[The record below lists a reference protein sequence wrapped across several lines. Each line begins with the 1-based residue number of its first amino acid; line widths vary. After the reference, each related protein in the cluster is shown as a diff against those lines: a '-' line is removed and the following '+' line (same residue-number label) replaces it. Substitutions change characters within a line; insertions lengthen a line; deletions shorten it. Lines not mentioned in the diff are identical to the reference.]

1 VPSLTDG
8 EIRRA
13 LKQVEQTGKQLSLVD
28 GEGHGTGRLVL
39 VMKPMPTR
47 VTADWMAQQWRD
59 QKRLKKKLGS
69 YPSMS
74 LSKAREVFT
83 RDFADMIQKG
93 RSIKIA
99 GDTRP
104 GTVADLFE
112 AYVAHLKASGK
123 SSWKE
128 AEKGLNKIADTLG
141 RNRPARDIEPDEITD
156 LIRPIYDRG
165 KRSMADHV
173 RSYIRSAYSWG
184 LKSEHDYRSASQRRF
199 RLVYNPAAGIPTEPK
214 NVGTRW
220 LDEEEF
226 MRLYRWLECPDA
238 PVHPPYTRAVR
249 ILMLTGQRVEE
260 IARLAAECRV
270 GGMLGGKAG
279 VLHLHLGDGHRK
291 LEMLFRLI
299 KETEIPPTQVIP
311 THVNRNPQLLEE
323 GIAFVNQGGYV
334 DLTAGIDPEPKD
346 NSETSIAAAIH
357 LFLEKKVP
365 LTHITISSD
374 SNGSLPVFNQR
385 GNLIGLTIATQKS
398 LLENFRYLIKKNIL
412 SLEDALKLFSANPA
426 LFYKLK
432 QKGEIIEGKDA
443 DILLFDKDYNIT
455 DFFVNGRKMI
465 SEGRLVA
472 KGTFSKP

>member
-13 LKQVEQTGKQLSLVD
+13 LKQVEQTGKQLSLAD
-28 GEGHGTGRLVL
+28 GEGHGTGRLLL

-74 LSKAREVFT
+74 LSEAREVFK

-112 AYVAHLKASGK
+112 AYVAHLRASGK

-128 AEKGLNKIADTLG
+128 AEKGFNKIADTLG
-141 RNRPARDIEPDEITD
+141 RYRPARDIEPDEITD

-184 LKSEHDYRSASQRRF
+184 LKSEHDYRSGSQRRF

-214 NVGTRW
+214 KVGTRW
-220 LDEEEF
+220 LDEDEF
-226 MRLYRWLECPDA
+226 LRLYRWLECPDA

-260 IARLAAECRV
+260 IARLHVDQWDAKERIIDWSKTKNGNPHAIPVPEAAAE
-270 GGMLGGKAG
+270 
-279 VLHLHLGDGHRK
+279 
-291 LEMLFRLI
+291 LI
-299 KETEIPPTQVIP
+299 ESIKPNAYGWFFPSATDPTKPVSHGTLYSFLWRQREREVIP
-311 THVNRNPQLLEE
+311 VVTNRDLRRTWKTLAGQAGLSKEIRDRLQNHTLQDVSSKSYDRWNYMPDKRAAMKKWN
-323 GIAFVNQGGYV
+323 IFVLAMPNKKR
-334 DLTAGIDPEPKD
+334 PKTTK
-346 NSETSIAAAIH
+346 EKRMPVIPGAAV
-357 LFLEKKVP
+357 E
-365 LTHITISSD
+365 
-374 SNGSLPVFNQR
+374 
-385 GNLIGLTIATQKS
+385 ATQ
-398 LLENFRYLIKKNIL
+398 R
-412 SLEDALKLFSANPA
+412 AA
-426 LFYKLK
+426 
-432 QKGEIIEGKDA
+432 
-443 DILLFDKDYNIT
+443 
-455 DFFVNGRKMI
+455 
-465 SEGRLVA
+465 
-472 KGTFSKP
+472 